1 MGFSDLC
8 IRVVRWTLMA
18 LIPAETDFRK
28 SYIAVRK
35 IISMSAQGPVEFSL
49 DFLS

>member
-1 MGFSDLC
+1 
-8 IRVVRWTLMA
+8 MA